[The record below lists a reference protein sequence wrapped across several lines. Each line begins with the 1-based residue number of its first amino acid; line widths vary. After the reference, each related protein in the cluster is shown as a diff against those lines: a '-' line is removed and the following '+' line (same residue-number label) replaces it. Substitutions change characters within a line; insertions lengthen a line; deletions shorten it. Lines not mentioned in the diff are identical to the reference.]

1 GVPAGDR
8 GRRVRAGAAQRD
20 SPGGLLRVHA
30 AAHGAGAAA
39 VPDGTAASPLRE
51 GGLGGEQGD
60 HPLLDPRDPVRA
72 PRLQHAEDPVSEA
85 RRVGVL
91 GLARSGRAA
100 ALLALAAGDR
110 VLAAEAGDGPA
121 VRAAAEGGRGAGWA
135 ESKVI
140 IRFWILGI
148 LFALLAFSTLKIR

>member
-1 GVPAGDR
+1 AADGP
-8 GRRVRAGAAQRD
+8 RATAVVDGAATP
-20 SPGGLLRVHA
+20 S
-30 AAHGAGAAA
+30 
-39 VPDGTAASPLRE
+39 LRE

-110 VLAAEAGDGPA
+110 VFASDAGDGAEARAAAEA
-121 VRAAAEGGRGAGWA
+121 VRAAGGEAETGGHSVDR
-135 ESKVI
+135 
-140 IRFWILGI
+140 
-148 LFALLAFSTLKIR
+148 LA